1 MIKVI
6 IIDDEAKARE
16 SLKKTIITY
25 CPELTILACGNNVE
39 DAITLINHHVP
50 DIVFLDIEMPNGN
63 GFTLFEKIKNRLFYR
78 VYDAIT
84 FSDHVRSG

>member
-16 SLKKTIITY
+16 SLKKTIISY

-39 DAITLINHHVP
+39 DAITLINHRP
-50 DIVFLDIEMPNGN
+50 ILTNF
-63 GFTLFEKIKNRLFYR
+63 F
-78 VYDAIT
+78 
-84 FSDHVRSG
+84 